1 MYTDIIDIPNHH
13 RVILVS

>member
-1 MYTDIIDIPNHH
+1 MYTDIIDIPNHR